1 MKYCI
6 YISILACCLSVSS
19 PAFAQSGCTALQVC
33 NEGCF
38 PSPNVQVC
46 TFGTGPGQNSAV
58 ATFDCPSGLTGPN
71 NSCPNAGASSI
82 KFTVGKVIT
91 SFPITI
97 TAFKVTGDG
106 ICDSGIPDDADP
118 EGAEPRTN
126 PLLPSIDCRF
136 VRFFGDPAY
145 NNNLPPGP
153 PHPTN
158 IKVPFCYDYAL
169 FPPEP
174 PTQQPAC
181 VVYSVRDEFFGPAP
195 KPSSGLYCCGVQ
207 EQIAWNNV
215 RPTPSGYF
223 HKPRMFDDPDDDH
236 ESLNDSNCPAINR
249 NGNVF
254 PYPMSQPEDNQFVCD
269 ITTFFDP
276 SPNTVGTDPTIG
288 GIGKSFNDFV
298 VAWRFCSAKQ
308 DDVEG
313 DGHEQGDDGHEGD
326 FEFCRR
332 SKEMKFEER
341 DTGRKMKGSMDAVT
355 LSGNQ
360 AIITGA
366 GTLGDGTPVHYTAV
380 VLGNA
385 PVVGANHFAI
395 SWITATGSLFQ
406 TSGAL
411 IDGYIV
417 VPTLPPL

>member
-1 MKYCI
+1 MKYYI

-19 PAFAQSGCTALQVC
+19 PALAQSTSNCVPPE
-33 NEGCF
+33 EGSTQACMF
-38 PSPNVQVC
+38 AV
-46 TFGTGPGQNSAV
+46 GQNSSV
-58 ATFDCPSGLTGPN
+58 IATFDCPSGLTGPN
-71 NSCPNAGASSI
+71 NSCPDAGAHSI
-82 KFTVGKVIT
+82 KFTVGNVIT

-97 TAFKVTGDG
+97 TPFKVTGDG
-106 ICDSGIPDDADP
+106 RCDSGIPDDADP
-118 EGAEPRTN
+118 EGTEPRTN
-126 PLLPSIDCRF
+126 PSLPSIDCRF

-153 PHPTN
+153 LNHPTN

-169 FPPEP
+169 FPPP
-174 PTQQPAC
+174 PAAQQPAC
-181 VVYSVRDEFFGPAP
+181 VVYRVFGP
-195 KPSSGLYCCGVQ
+195 KPSSGLYSNGVQ

-215 RPTPSGYF
+215 RPTPAGYF
-223 HKPRMFDDPDDDH
+223 HRPRMFDDPDDDH
-236 ESLNDSNCPAINR
+236 ENLADSNCPAINR

-254 PYPMSQPEDNQFVCD
+254 PYPMSQREDNQFVCD
-269 ITTFFDP
+269 ITTFFNP

-298 VAWRFCSAKQ
+298 IAWRFCSVKQ

-313 DGHEQGDDGHEGD
+313 DGHEQGDDGHQGE
-326 FEFCRR
+326 FEFCQR
-332 SKEMKFEER
+332 SKHMEFQQR
-341 DTGRKMKGSMDAVT
+341 DTGIKMNGSVDAVT

-385 PVVGANHFAI
+385 PVIGANHFAI
-395 SWITATGSLFQ
+395 SWSTATGSLFQ